1 MSDIKNSNS
10 SSKIKFV
17 HLADLHLGA
26 FREKK
31 LTDLNFKTFEL
42 TISKILVLKPEFVLF
57 SGDIFNN
64 AMPPIEL
71 VSKVTLE
78 LMKLKEFGIPLFVIG
93 GSHDYSNSGKSFLEL
108 LEIAGVFVDVSKP
121 KYLDDRT
128 VELYL
133 HRCGRVVVSGILG
146 KKCGLDK
153 NIYANLSDSSSNF
166 DGGLKLSKN
175 DFNIFMFHTTLNDFK
190 PEFMSMVKTDVT
202 KSYLPR
208 GFDYYAGG
216 HVHTF
221 MEGSYGFGKL
231 SYPGPLFPNNFSEL
245 KREKPCFNVCEF
257 DFETRDTKIERVFL
271 ETYSKEYVRIEV
283 VEKNPVDLRSLI
295 EDKLAGFDLVGKI
308 LLLEISGVVDGK
320 ISDIG
325 INRII
330 SNLYDNGVFII
341 LKNTYKLTSKE
352 LIVVD
357 IDSTLDSKKIEEE
370 IIMRSF
376 DDEYDLQLMKPII
389 DNLLDLDLSRN
400 EEEKNSQFEERVSL
414 AMRSSLEKLE

>member
-1 MSDIKNSNS
+1 MEK
-10 SSKIKFV
+10 KIKFV
-17 HLADLHLGA
+17 HMADLHLGA

-42 TISKILVLKPEFVLF
+42 AILKILEIKPEFVLF

-78 LMKLKEFGIPLFVIG
+78 LMKLKENKIPLFVIG

-121 KYLDDRT
+121 KFIDENK

-133 HRCGRVVVSGILG
+133 HRYGNVVISGILG
-146 KKCGLDK
+146 KRCGLDK
-153 NIYANLSDSSSNF
+153 NIYANLI
-166 DGGLKLSKN
+166 DGQKLSKD

-190 PEFMSMVKTDVT
+190 PDFMKMVKTEVT
-202 KSYLPR
+202 KSYLPS

-245 KREKPCFNVCEF
+245 KREKPCFNLCEF
-257 DFETRDTKIERVFL
+257 DFETRDTKIDRMFL
-271 ETYSKEYVRIEV
+271 ELYEKEHVKIGV
-283 VEKNPVDLRSLI
+283 VEKNPVDLKLI
-295 EDKLAGFDLVGKI
+295 IEEKLSNYDLVNKI
-308 LLLEISGVVDGK
+308 LLLEIYGIVDGK
-320 ISDIG
+320 VSDIG
-325 INRII
+325 INKII
-330 SNLYDNGVFII
+330 SNLYDNGVLIV

-352 LIVVD
+352 LVAVE

-370 IIMRSF
+370 IIMKSF
-376 DDEYDLQLMKPII
+376 DDEVDYQVLKPYI
-389 DNLLDLDLSRN
+389 DNLLDLDLSKN
-400 EEEKNSQFEERVSL
+400 EEEKNAQYEERVSL
-414 AMRSSLEKLE
+414 AMKSSLEKLE

>member
-1 MSDIKNSNS
+1 MSEIL

-42 TISKILVLKPEFVLF
+42 AISKIIDMKPEFVLF

-71 VSKVTLE
+71 VSKVVVE
-78 LMKLKEFGIPLFVIG
+78 LMKLKSCGIPLFVIG
-93 GSHDYSNSGKSFLEL
+93 GSHDYSNSGKSFLQL

-121 KYLDDRT
+121 KFIDENK

-133 HRCGRVVVSGILG
+133 HRHGRVVISGILG

-153 NIYANLSDSSSNF
+153 NIYANLSD
-166 DGGLKLSKN
+166 GQKLSKD

-190 PEFMSMVKTDVT
+190 PDFMKMVKTDVT
-202 KSYLPR
+202 KSYLPS

-221 MEGSYGFGKL
+221 MEGSYDFGKL

-257 DFETRDTKIERVFL
+257 DFETRDTKIDRVFL
-271 ETYSKEYVRIEV
+271 ETYEKEHVKVEV
-283 VEKNPVDLRSLI
+283 IEKNPVDLKLLI
-295 EDKLAGFDLVGKI
+295 EEKLSSLNLVNKI
-308 LLLEISGVVDGK
+308 LLLEISGIVDGK
-320 ISDIG
+320 VSDVG

-330 SNLYDNGVFII
+330 SNLYDNGVLIV

-352 LIVVD
+352 LVAIEV
-357 IDSTLDSKKIEEE
+357 DSTLDSKKIEEE
-370 IIMRSF
+370 IISKSF
-376 DDEYDLQLMKPII
+376 DDEVDFQVLKPFI
-389 DNLLDLDLSRN
+389 DSLLDLDLSKN
-400 EEEKNSQFEERVSL
+400 EEEKNGQFEERVSL
-414 AMRSSLEKLE
+414 AIKSSLEKLE

>member
-1 MSDIKNSNS
+1 MINNLD
-10 SSKIKFV
+10 SKVKFI
-17 HLADLHLGA
+17 HMADLHLGA

-42 TISKILVLKPEFVLF
+42 AILKILEIKPDFVLF

-78 LMKLKEFGIPLFVIG
+78 LMKLKENNIPLFVIG

-108 LEIAGVFVDVSKP
+108 LEIAGVFIDVSKP
-121 KYLDDRT
+121 KFIDENK

-133 HRCGRVVVSGILG
+133 HRHGRVVISGILG

-153 NIYANLSDSSSNF
+153 NIYANLI
-166 DGGLKLSKN
+166 DGQKLSKD

-190 PEFMSMVKTDVT
+190 PDFMKMVKTEVT
-202 KSYLPR
+202 KSYLPS

-245 KREKPCFNVCEF
+245 KREKPCFNLCEF
-257 DFETRDTKIERVFL
+257 DFETRDTKIDRMFL
-271 ETYSKEYVRIEV
+271 STYEKEHVKIDV
-283 VEKNPVDLRSLI
+283 VEKNPVDLKLI
-295 EDKLAGFDLVGKI
+295 IEEKLSNYNLLGKI
-308 LLLEISGVVDGK
+308 LLLEISGIVDGK

-325 INRII
+325 INKII
-330 SNLYDNGVFII
+330 SKLYDDGVLIV

-352 LIVVD
+352 LVAVE

-370 IIMRSF
+370 IIMKSF
-376 DDEYDLQLMKPII
+376 DDEVDYQVLKPYI
-389 DNLLDLDLSRN
+389 DNLLDLDLSKN
-400 EEEKNSQFEERVSL
+400 EEEKNAQYEERVSL
-414 AMRSSLEKLE
+414 AMKSSLEKLE

>member
-1 MSDIKNSNS
+1 MSDNS

-17 HLADLHLGA
+17 HMADLHLGA

-42 TISKILVLKPEFVLF
+42 SISKVLEIKPEFVLF

-71 VSKVTLE
+71 VSKVVVE
-78 LMKLKEFGIPLFVIG
+78 LMKLKSAGIPLFVIG

-121 KYLDDRT
+121 KFLDSNS

-133 HRCGRVVVSGILG
+133 HRCGRVVISGILG

-153 NIYANLSDSSSNF
+153 NIYANLSN
-166 DGGLKLSKN
+166 GQKLSKN
-175 DFNIFMFHTTLNDFK
+175 DFNIFMFHTTLNDFR
-190 PEFMSMVKTDVT
+190 PDFMKMVKTEVD
-202 KSYLPR
+202 KSYLPK

-271 ETYSKEYVRIEV
+271 DTYKKEHVRVEV
-283 VEKNPVDLRSLI
+283 VEKNPVDLKCLI
-295 EDKLAGFDLVGKI
+295 EDKLAGLDLVGKI
-308 LLLEISGVVDGK
+308 LLLEISGIVDGK

-325 INRII
+325 INKII
-330 SNLYDNGVFII
+330 SNLYDNGVLIV

-352 LIVVD
+352 LIAVE

-370 IIMRSF
+370 IIAKHF
-376 DDEYDLQLMKPII
+376 DDEVDFQVMMPFI
-389 DNLLDLDLSRN
+389 DNLLDLDLSKN
-400 EEEKNSQFEERVSL
+400 EEEKNAQFEDRVSL
-414 AMRSSLEKLE
+414 AMKSSLEKLE